1 MKTSATRHRKIF
13 LPYSLSETAAIFLEY
28 CVNPLTI
35 QELLYLTL
43 LRILS
48 HCLSL
53 KYMRS
58 GYPTA

>member
-1 MKTSATRHRKIF
+1 MKTSAMRHTKIF
-13 LPYSLSETAAIFLEY
+13 LPYSLSETAAIFLEH
-28 CVNPLTI
+28 CANPLTT

-48 HCLSL
+48 HCLNL
-53 KYMRS
+53 KYVRS